1 MKHIDA
7 PSSIALAEAQH
18 RLATLGY
25 AFVAGSTVRAA
36 WGLDQASSGALVE
49 SWNRLALD
57 TYLADGGKYR
67 YRRHQSLIQAFSPAA
82 LEEVAYRPHWQP
94 KTYNHLH
101 GGVFRHFEAVEPA
114 IAADP
119 LYRHLIT
126 GLGELLA
133 AVMPVPRW
141 YVESHQFR
149 IDASAGEARPTP
161 EGAHRDGVDY
171 VALVLIRRGTVEGGV
186 TSIFDAD
193 KQLLATEK
201 LAEPW
206 SLMLLDD
213 ARVTHATTPI
223 TAAPGKDKS
232 AASRDT
238 LVVTYRK
245 DGFLEPAPGAA

>member
-7 PSSIALAEAQH
+7 PSSIALADAQH
-18 RLATLGY
+18 RLATSGY
-25 AFVAGSTVRAA
+25 AFVAGSTVSAA
-36 WGLDQASSGALVE
+36 WGLDQASGGALVE

-67 YRRHQSLIQAFSPAA
+67 FRRHQSLIQRFDPPA
-82 LEEVAYRPHWQP
+82 LDEVAYRPHWQP
-94 KTYNHLH
+94 KSYNHLH
-101 GGVFRHFEAVEPA
+101 GGVFRHFEAVEPG

-133 AVMPVPRW
+133 ALLPVPRW

-193 KQLLATEK
+193 RQLLATEK

-223 TAAPGKDKS
+223 TAAPGMDKS

-245 DGFLEPAPGAA
+245 DGFLEPAPGTA